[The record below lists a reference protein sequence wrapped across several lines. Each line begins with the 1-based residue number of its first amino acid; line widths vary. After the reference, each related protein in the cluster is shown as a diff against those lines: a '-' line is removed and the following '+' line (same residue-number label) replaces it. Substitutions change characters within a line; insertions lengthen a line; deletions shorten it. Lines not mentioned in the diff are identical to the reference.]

1 MTKNKARELNY
12 CKYCAA
18 YDAERGWRC
27 GVTVA
32 PKERIDQCL
41 LPADAQERFRN
52 ERGLEGETKR
62 EITGEFGDRDLMKK
76 PMKRRKKR
84 K

>member
-1 MTKNKARELNY
+1 MERAEALKLGY

-18 YDAERGWRC
+18 YGLKGWSC
-27 GVTVA
+27 GITNPMA
-32 PKERIDQCL
+32 PKVCIM
-41 LPADAQERFRN
+41 PADVCERFKA

-62 EITGEFGDRDLMKK
+62 LETGDFGDRSLMKK

-84 K
+84 A